1 MLSRILHRQ
10 KTPELTLSDKI
21 RKMSTPLK
29 EKRKTSLRYEDV
41 DVLMS
46 ILNTLDEQSD
56 GAFKKEMLLQH
67 LAFDNMNTSYIEP
80 YIEAAF
86 KQQHP
91 EKRKLADTYHQFI
104 QGKNTGVLVSKL
116 LDDRFYNIETFPV
129 YSFLLLGK
137 AGAQV
142 SDNQKDTWLFRAL
155 ASQTPIDHIQAAA
168 TALSLDVHTIKDKYG
183 QNILHRCMK
192 DYGLEN
198 TQLLSHLLTRAKE
211 IGIKSEPDIFGR
223 HPEEFGSLKN
233 RLLYAEHYE
242 SAHIPK
248 VNALVKYLNDT
259 VHNSRGVNMINSVNS
274 EIYVTSPDPL
284 NAFKKITLFEH
295 VLDSNDYDVVTQQ
308 YLLTMNALKL
318 PEHIDQSFG
327 YIFLEHCAKPT
338 SDKAVNQKLF
348 DWLQQTNPQELST
361 ALGYFLMRSDAYY
374 KNYEVNAQHL
384 VKEYQ
389 PQIENIMAFQ
399 QAAGLTPLLE
409 IETKRLEEIKS
420 LIAPPSSELDN
431 HLTM

>member
-1 MLSRILHRQ
+1 ML
-10 KTPELTLSDKI
+10 
-21 RKMSTPLK
+21 
-29 EKRKTSLRYEDV
+29 
-41 DVLMS
+41 
-46 ILNTLDEQSD
+46 
-56 GAFKKEMLLQH
+56 
-67 LAFDNMNTSYIEP
+67 
-80 YIEAAF
+80 
-86 KQQHP
+86 
-91 EKRKLADTYHQFI
+91 
-104 QGKNTGVLVSKL
+104 
-116 LDDRFYNIETFPV
+116 
-129 YSFLLLGK
+129 
-137 AGAQV
+137 
-142 SDNQKDTWLFRAL
+142 
-155 ASQTPIDHIQAAA
+155 
-168 TALSLDVHTIKDKYG
+168 
-183 QNILHRCMK
+183 
-192 DYGLEN
+192 
-198 TQLLSHLLTRAKE
+198 
-211 IGIKSEPDIFGR
+211 
-223 HPEEFGSLKN
+223 
-233 RLLYAEHYE
+233 
-242 SAHIPK
+242 
-248 VNALVKYLNDT
+248 
-259 VHNSRGVNMINSVNS
+259 NSVNS

-284 NAFKKITLFEH
+284 NTFKKITLFEH

-384 VKEYQ
+384 VREYQ

-409 IETKRLEEIKS
+409 METKRLEEIKS